1 MALNFLSLLSNPFAL
16 ATAQNET
23 TFWEDILAYFNEAM
37 QFNNINIGNGQLVSF
52 PILLIGLFVGAAF
65 AIIATVYNKRVLGD
79 FVRAL
84 LREGCLSPESA
95 RDLDYLN
102 FIHKSSIRQA
112 VKTSTNL
119 RRVVRSREEDEH
131 DKKMAE
137 LLAEYEKK
145 KATGEKLPKFEPTE
159 YRPDPYMDHFYI
171 PEKMK
176 YMADIKFEKKGNS
189 VLGAVIGIAA
199 LAILLFLVFLYMPQV
214 LKFFD
219 NYIGILK

>member
-1 MALNFLSLLSNPFAL
+1 MDLNFLSLFSKQAAL
-16 ATAQNET
+16 AAVDNET
-23 TFWEDILAYFNEAM
+23 TFFEDVLAYFNEAM

-52 PILLIGLFVGAAF
+52 PILLIGLFIGAAF

-84 LREGCLSPESA
+84 LREGCLSPETA

-131 DKKMAE
+131 DRKMAE
-137 LLAEYEKK
+137 LLAEYEAK
-145 KATGEKLPKFEPTE
+145 KAAGEKLPKFEPSE

-176 YMADIKFEKKGNS
+176 YMADVKFEKKGNS

>member
-137 LLAEYEKK
+137 LMAEYEAKK
-145 KATGEKLPKFEPTE
+145 EAGEKLPKFEPTE

-219 NYIGILK
+219 NSIGILK

>member
-1 MALNFLSLLSNPFAL
+1 MALNFLSILSNPFAL
-16 ATAQNET
+16 AVTQNET

-137 LLAEYEKK
+137 LMAEYEEK
-145 KATGEKLPKFEPTE
+145 KAAGEKLPRFEPTE